1 MKPRKLVLW
10 FAILVLSMLT
20 ITVQSAQTENR
31 RFPLP
36 DHGFLKLSMP
46 VGWKHQLRQPPERLP
61 PTIMLQAG
69 SGPAFAILI
78 TPIWPARADIK
89 PQTPAEMRQ
98 QVETAVER
106 IKPQAVEKHIKV
118 NELRGVSGVG
128 YYYAATDKA
137 PKPGEFKYLTQGMLR
152 VDNLLVTFTILT
164 NDGQQGVVTDALT
177 MLRGAVHQRK

>member
-61 PTIMLQAG
+61 FLSHR
-69 SGPAFAILI
+69 SGRHA
-78 TPIWPARADIK
+78 
-89 PQTPAEMRQ
+89 QTSSHRP
-98 QVETAVER
+98 
-106 IKPQAVEKHIKV
+106 P
-118 NELRGVSGVG
+118 
-128 YYYAATDKA
+128 
-137 PKPGEFKYLTQGMLR
+137 
-152 VDNLLVTFTILT
+152 
-164 NDGQQGVVTDALT
+164 
-177 MLRGAVHQRK
+177 RKCANR